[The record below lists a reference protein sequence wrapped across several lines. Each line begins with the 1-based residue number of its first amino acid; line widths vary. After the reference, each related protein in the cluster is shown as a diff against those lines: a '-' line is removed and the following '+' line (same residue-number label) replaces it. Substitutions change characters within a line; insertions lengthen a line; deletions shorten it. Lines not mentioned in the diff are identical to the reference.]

1 MKKLM
6 LFSIAVLLIFVFGFT
21 GITVAGTPDQA
32 PKTVGVIL
40 SGCGVMDGAEIS
52 EAVLTL
58 LALDQAGA
66 KVIIMAPNIPQRQ
79 VVNHLTGKVMKNE
92 KRNVL
97 VEAARIARGH
107 IKDVKTVSAS
117 ELDALVMPG
126 GYGVAK
132 NICDFA
138 FKGTDCSVNADV
150 KKLIL
155 EMHAAKKP
163 MGFIC
168 ISPVLAAKVLG
179 KFHPKLTIG
188 NDKKTMAAIKKL
200 GGVPEVRKVTETCY
214 DAKNKVVSTPAYM
227 LGPNIA
233 SVAKGITNL
242 VNKVLELAQ

>member
-1 MKKLM
+1 MNKAHIFSVIFLISS
-6 LFSIAVLLIFVFGFT
+6 LFILSSGVF
-21 GITVAGTPDQA
+21 AGQNQS

-66 KVIIMAPNIPQRQ
+66 RVVIMAPNIPQKQ
-79 VVNHLTGKVMKNE
+79 VVNHLTGKVVPNE

-97 VEAARIARGH
+97 VEAARIARGKIH
-107 IKDVKTVSAS
+107 DVKTVSAAQ
-117 ELDALVMPG
+117 LDALIMPG

-138 FKGTDCSVNADV
+138 FKGTKCSVNSDV
-150 KKLIL
+150 EKLIL
-155 EMHAAKKP
+155 AMHAAQKP

-188 NDKKTMAAIKKL
+188 HDKKTMEAIREL
-200 GGVPEVRKVTETCY
+200 GGVPEERDVTQICVDTQ
-214 DAKNKVVSTPAYM
+214 NKVVSTPAYM
-227 LGPNIA
+227 LGPTIA
-233 SVAKGITNL
+233 PVAKGIKKL
-242 VNKVLELAQ
+242 VNQVLLMAK

>member
-1 MKKLM
+1 MKKLGI
-6 LFSIAVLLIFVFGFT
+6 FSVIFLLVASFSLHSAGAVPGSK
-21 GITVAGTPDQA
+21 PSQ
-32 PKTVGVIL
+32 KTVGVIL

-66 KVIIMAPNIPQRQ
+66 KVIIMAPNIPQKQ
-79 VVNHLTGKVMKNE
+79 VVNHLTGKVMPNE

-97 VEAARIARGH
+97 VEAARIARGNIH
-107 IKDVKTVSAS
+107 DVKTVSAS
-117 ELDALVMPG
+117 QLDALVMPG

-132 NICDFA
+132 NICDYA
-138 FKGTDCSVNADV
+138 FKGTDCSVNPDV

-155 EMHAAKKP
+155 DMHAAKKP
-163 MGFIC
+163 LGFIC

-179 KFHPKLTIG
+179 QFHPKLTIG
-188 NDKKTMAAIKKL
+188 TDEKTMDAIRKL
-200 GGVPEVRKVTETCY
+200 GGVPVPHKVTEICT
-214 DAKNKVVSTPAYM
+214 DTKNKVVSTPAYM

-233 SVAKGITNL
+233 NVAKGITKL

>member
-1 MKKLM
+1 MKKRSFFIPV
-6 LFSIAVLLIFVFGFT
+6 LFLFLGLNLAF
-21 GITVAGTPDQA
+21 GTPKTQS

-66 KVIIMAPNIPQRQ
+66 KVIIMAPNVPQRQ
-79 VVNHLTGKVMKNE
+79 VVNHLTGKVMPNE

-107 IKDVKTVSAS
+107 IKDVKMVSVS
-117 ELDALVMPG
+117 QLDALVMPG

-138 FKGTDCSVNADV
+138 FKGTDCSVNPDV

-155 EMHAAKKP
+155 DMHSAKKP

-179 KFHPKLTIG
+179 QFHPKLTIG
-188 NDKKTMAAIKKL
+188 NDKKTMAAIQKL
-200 GGVPEVRKVTETCY
+200 GGVPEVRKVTQICVDTQ
-214 DAKNKVVSTPAYM
+214 NKVVSTPAYM

-233 SVAKGITNL
+233 SVAKGIKNL
-242 VNKVLELAQ
+242 VNRVLDMAQ

>member
-1 MKKLM
+1 MKKRYFFTAA
-6 LFSIAVLLIFVFGFT
+6 LFFSLGFT
-21 GITVAGTPDQA
+21 LAWSTPKTQP

-58 LALDQAGA
+58 LAIDQAGA
-66 KVIIMAPNIPQRQ
+66 KAIIMAPNIPQKQ
-79 VVNHLTGKVMKNE
+79 VVNHLTGKVMPGE

-97 VEAARIARGH
+97 VEAARIARGK
-107 IKDVKTVSAS
+107 IRDVKSVSAK
-117 ELDALVMPG
+117 ELDALILPG

-132 NICDFA
+132 NLCDFA
-138 FKGTDCSVNADV
+138 FKGTDCSVNPDV
-150 KKLIL
+150 QKLIL
-155 EMHAAKKP
+155 AMHAAKKP

-188 NDKKTMAAIKKL
+188 SDKKTMEAIRKL
-200 GGVPEVRKVTETCY
+200 GGIPEVRSVTQICV
-214 DAKNKVVSTPAYM
+214 DAKNRVVSTPAYM

-233 SVAKGITNL
+233 RVAKGIKNL
-242 VNKVLELAQ
+242 VNQVLKMTR

>member
-1 MKKLM
+1 MKKRAIFIPI
-6 LFSIAVLLIFVFGFT
+6 LFLFLGLSLAWS
-21 GITVAGTPDQA
+21 TPKTH

-52 EAVLTL
+52 ESVLTL

-66 KVIIMAPNIPQRQ
+66 KVIIMAPNVPQRQ
-79 VVNHLTGKVMKNE
+79 VINHLTGKVMKNE

-97 VEAARIARGH
+97 VEAARIARGKIH
-107 IKDVKTVSAS
+107 DVKTVSAS
-117 ELDALVMPG
+117 QLDALFMPG

-138 FKGTDCSVNADV
+138 FKGTDCSVNPDV
-150 KKLIL
+150 KNLIL
-155 EMHAAKKP
+155 AMHAAKKP

-188 NDKKTMAAIKKL
+188 NDKKTMAAIQAL
-200 GGVPEVRKVTETCY
+200 GGVPEVRKVTQTCV
-214 DAKNKVVSTPAYM
+214 DTQNKVVSTPAYM

-233 SVAKGITNL
+233 SVAKGIKNL
-242 VNKVLELAQ
+242 VNQVLEMTQ